1 MAIVNIDLDT
11 PRPDGKPGDDARVA
25 FSKVNANFADVQSQI
40 TAEVSARQSAIS
52 SVQTTVAAKATS
64 SDLAAEISARQSADN
79 AISSTVTAQ
88 GQAINQRALS
98 TDLSAEIAARQ
109 SADNAISSTVT
120 AQGQAINQRALS
132 TDLSAEIAARQSA
145 DNAIS
150 STVTAQGQ
158 AINQRALS
166 TDLSAEI
173 AARQAADAALQAA
186 QQTADTALGA
196 RIDDVLSM
204 TGRNRLLN
212 PGFSRASRGPGGTFS
227 NFTTEFYAVDQWVL
241 SGVSMSGSWGRNQ
254 LNGASNTL
262 AAGRNYFAVNITAGS
277 LASVGQKIEGVHT
290 LAGGK
295 ATLSVWLRSTVAGKR
310 LGVRIYQSF
319 GTGGSPSAAV
329 STIITPTPLTLSAT
343 FQKYTLT
350 FDVPSVSGKTLGTNN
365 NDYLYLVFDIA
376 GDAYGTALSGQ
387 TAQIEFAFPQLEK
400 GSVAT
405 DFELRSP
412 GVEKAL
418 CEWYLKAGVVALR
431 GNGTGR
437 AGAGTFISHEMR
449 AAPAITF
456 ANTIYY
462 YNCSGINYASHT
474 TGVEVLVNATGT
486 FAFYSTYIMSAEL

>member
-1 MAIVNIDLDT
+1 MEVLRMAIVNIDLDT

-25 FSKVNANFADVQSQI
+25 FGKVNGNFADVQSQI

-52 SVQTTVAAKATS
+52 AVQTTVAAKASS

-79 AISSTVTAQ
+79 AISATVTAQ

-98 TDLSAEIAARQ
+98 TDLTAEA
-109 SADNAISSTVT
+109 T
-120 AQGQAINQRALS
+120 
-132 TDLSAEIAARQSA
+132 
-145 DNAIS
+145 
-150 STVTAQGQ
+150 
-158 AINQRALS
+158 
-166 TDLSAEI
+166 
-173 AARQAADAALQAA
+173 ARQAADASIQATLQAA
-186 QQTADTALGA
+186 DASIQATLQAADASIQATLQAADTALGA

-204 TGRNRLLN
+204 VGRNRLLN
-212 PGFSRASRGPGGTFS
+212 PGFTRASRGPGGTFS
-227 NFTTEFYAVDQWVL
+227 NFTTEFYTADQWVI

-262 AAGRNYFAVNITAGS
+262 AAGRNYFAVNITSAN

-290 LAGGK
+290 LAGSK

-310 LGVRIYQSF
+310 LGFRIYQSF

-329 STIITPTPLTLSAT
+329 STIITPTPLTLST
-343 FQKYTLT
+343 TWQKYTLT
-350 FDVPSVSGKTLGTNN
+350 FDVPSVSGKTIGTNN
-365 NDYLYLVFDIA
+365 NDHLYVVFDITNT
-376 GDAYGTALSGQ
+376 DSYGGALSGQ
-387 TAQIEFAFPQLEK
+387 TGQIELAYPQLEK

-405 DFELRSP
+405 EFEFRAP

-431 GNGTGR
+431 GNGTGS

-462 YNCSGINYASHT
+462 YNCSGINYASYP

>member
-25 FSKVNANFADVQSQI
+25 FGKVNGNFADVQSQI
-40 TAEVSARQSAIS
+40 TAEVTARQSAIA
-52 SVQTTVAAKATS
+52 SVQTSVATKATA
-64 SDLAAEISARQSADN
+64 SDLSAEISARQSADSSISATVASQAQ
-79 AISSTVTAQ
+79 AIS
-88 GQAINQRALS
+88 QRALS
-98 TDLSAEIAARQ
+98 TDLTAEA
-109 SADNAISSTVT
+109 T
-120 AQGQAINQRALS
+120 
-132 TDLSAEIAARQSA
+132 
-145 DNAIS
+145 
-150 STVTAQGQ
+150 
-158 AINQRALS
+158 
-166 TDLSAEI
+166 
-173 AARQAADAALQAA
+173 ARQAADAALQTSLQA
-186 QQTADTALGA
+186 ADTALGA
-196 RIDDVLSM
+196 RIDAVLSM
-204 TGRNRLLN
+204 TGRNKLLN
-212 PGFSRASRGPGGTFS
+212 PGFSRASRGPGGTFT

-254 LNGASNTL
+254 LNGAGNTL
-262 AAGRNYFAVNITAGS
+262 AEGRNYFAVNITAGS

-290 LAGGK
+290 LAGSK

-329 STIITPTPLTLSAT
+329 STIITPTPLTLSTT

-365 NDYLYLVFDIA
+365 NDYLYLVFDIT

-431 GNGTGR
+431 GNGTGS
-437 AGAGTFISHEMR
+437 AGAGTFIAHEMR
-449 AAPAITF
+449 ASPAVTF
-456 ANTIYY
+456 ANTVYY
-462 YNCSGINYASHT
+462 YNCSGINYAAYP

>member
-11 PRPDGKPGDDARVA
+11 PRPDGKPGDDARAA
-25 FSKVNANFADVQSQI
+25 FSKVNSNFADVQSQI

-52 SVQTTVAAKATS
+52 SVQTTVATKASS
-64 SDLAAEISARQSADN
+64 SDLASEISARQSADS
-79 AISSTVTAQ
+79 AISATVTAQ

-98 TDLSAEIAARQ
+98 ADLTAE
-109 SADNAISSTVT
+109 V
-120 AQGQAINQRALS
+120 
-132 TDLSAEIAARQSA
+132 
-145 DNAIS
+145 
-150 STVTAQGQ
+150 
-158 AINQRALS
+158 
-166 TDLSAEI
+166 
-173 AARQAADAALQAA
+173 AARQAADVALQTTLQA
-186 QQTADTALGA
+186 ADTALGS
-196 RIDDVLSM
+196 RIDGVLSM
-204 TGRNRLLN
+204 TGRNKLLN
-212 PGFSRASRGPGGTFS
+212 PGFTRTSRGPGGTFS
-227 NFTTEFYAVDQWVL
+227 NFTTEFYTVDQWVL
-241 SGVSMSGSWGRNQ
+241 SGISMSGSWGRNQ

-262 AAGRNYFAVNITAGS
+262 AEGRNYFVVNITSAN

-290 LAGGK
+290 LAGSK

-310 LGVRIYQSF
+310 LGFRIYQSF

-329 STIITPTPLTLSAT
+329 STIITPTPLTLST
-343 FQKYTLT
+343 TWQKYTLT
-350 FDVPSVSGKTLGTNN
+350 FDVPSVSGKTIGTNN
-365 NDYLYLVFDIA
+365 NDHLYVVFDITNT
-376 GDAYGTALSGQ
+376 DSYGGSLSGQ
-387 TAQIEFAFPQLEK
+387 TGQIEFAFPQLEK

-405 DFELRSP
+405 EFEFRAP

-431 GNGTGR
+431 GNGTGS

-462 YNCSGINYASHT
+462 YNCSGINYASYP

>member
-52 SVQTTVAAKATS
+52 SVQTTVASKATS

-79 AISSTVTAQ
+79 AISA
-88 GQAINQRALS
+88 
-98 TDLSAEIAARQ
+98 
-109 SADNAISSTVT
+109 
-120 AQGQAINQRALS
+120 
-132 TDLSAEIAARQSA
+132 
-145 DNAIS
+145 
-150 STVTAQGQ
+150 TVTAQGQ

-173 AARQAADAALQAA
+173 AARQAADASIQATLQAA
-186 QQTADTALGA
+186 DASIQATLQAADTALGA

-204 TGRNRLLN
+204 VGRNRLLN
-212 PGFSRASRGPGGTFS
+212 PGFTRASRGPGGTFT

-329 STIITPTPLTLSAT
+329 STIITPTPLTLST
-343 FQKYTLT
+343 NFQKYTLT

-365 NDYLYLVFDIA
+365 NDYLYLVFDIT

-405 DFELRSP
+405 DFEFRSP

-431 GNGTGR
+431 GNGTGS
-437 AGAGTFISHEMR
+437 AGAGTFIAHEMR
-449 AAPAITF
+449 ASPAVTF

-462 YNCSGINYASHT
+462 YNCSGINYAPYP